1 MDSTSSPGDFASE
14 ERQRV
19 ATAASPNAATTHVQA
34 TDVHSQPLHH
44 GGSEEDVQA
53 RGSFHHGL
61 ASNSDEA
68 ENGGEQ
74 SNLKE
79 DGHSPTD
86 DFKDDVSIDSD
97 ALDDHQIAH
106 HFDFGRD
113 SSELIA
119 KHKQYGSKYA
129 RVAALYIDG
138 LEIRVRTV
146 EKELLELQCELGS
159 KERPNEGRQ
168 VICNINF

>member
-1 MDSTSSPGDFASE
+1 MDSTSTPNDFASGE
-14 ERQRV
+14 LQRV
-19 ATAASPNAATTHVQA
+19 HTAASPNAATTHVQA
-34 TDVHSQPLHH
+34 TDVHSQPVHH

-61 ASNSDEA
+61 ALNSDEA

-97 ALDDHQIAH
+97 ALDHQQIENYDDLIRGASRYIA
-106 HFDFGRD
+106 DYKR
-113 SSELIA
+113 
-119 KHKQYGSKYA
+119 YGTKYG
-129 RVAALYIDG
+129 RVAAVYTG
-138 LEIRVRTV
+138 SLEIRVRTV
-146 EKELLELQCELGS
+146 EKELLELQYELGS

-168 VICNINF
+168 VICKISF